1 MIQQVL
7 INLLK
12 NAAESIDHA
21 ERDNSQRQV
30 ELNVNLVEIEGQ
42 KAVEFAVRDTGG
54 GLAPQVL
61 AHLFEA
67 FFSTKTEG
75 LGIGL
80 NLCRSIVE
88 SHQGRMK
95 AENIYNEDLLVGC
108 CFSFWLPVLGTKMT
122 TNKNISI
129 DSRSYS

>member
-1 MIQQVL
+1 LIQQVL

-12 NAAESIDHA
+12 NAAESIDHS

-30 ELNVNLVEIEGQ
+30 ELNVNCVEIEGQ
-42 KAVEFAVRDTGG
+42 KAVEFMVTDTGG

-61 AHLFEA
+61 EHLFEA

-95 AENIYNEDLLVGC
+95 AQNLYNGQNIVGC
-108 CFSFWLPVLGTKMT
+108 CFSFWIPAAGTKMSADEYL
-122 TNKNISI
+122 SI
-129 DSRSYS
+129 ESRSYS